1 MLETRRG
8 SRDWNNIK
16 GQRRPLCLVSSI
28 FTRNGSSLVTSLQL
42 GNTPPTESM
51 SGLQPN
57 TPQPLAPSVPPTSQG
72 RLLSVGIEPQ
82 TWPLT
87 PSQLERCHQLRC
99 SHPSTISFQRS
110 LIRLL
115 EENKVRRREK
125 VGGQGRNNETSRSQ
139 IHWRSPV
146 YDLARQHSLGKK
158 F

>member
-16 GQRRPLCLVSSI
+16 GQRRPLCLVSSRFI
-28 FTRNGSSLVTSLQL
+28 MNGSS
-42 GNTPPTESM
+42 
-51 SGLQPN
+51 
-57 TPQPLAPSVPPTSQG
+57 
-72 RLLSVGIEPQ
+72 
-82 TWPLT
+82 
-87 PSQLERCHQLRC
+87 C

-158 F
+158 V